1 MRELFNSAVSV
12 IYMPTLADTSL
23 YMTGDIAIFWVVW
36 CKASS
41 VQKILLRLKL
51 RQVHSDQ
58 LVAKSKVRT
67 RRVVEPLFPS
77 SASHPFRSLSQEQ
90 VRTDSEVAEIK

>member
-1 MRELFNSAVSV
+1 MCVLRCFSKAMRELFNSAVSV

-67 RRVVEPLFPS
+67 GWLSLFSPLLPPT
-77 SASHPFRSLSQEQ
+77 PFAPCL
-90 VRTDSEVAEIK
+90 KNK